1 MSYFAELL
9 QHKLIPWSRQTP
21 QERFVVARPNLEET
35 RLPASVQV
43 TRRKIR
49 GKRVIVKN
57 LRLYQNTRNIVALWP
72 DAGLNEVNQ
81 FKLACVVGGHLDYQL
96 GDYAV
101 RCGAGHFIFMPPGTP
116 HPDGSFSYADA
127 NQSGSCEVLFFV
139 LHQSAIECWISH
151 WEGDDCKSAG
161 RYLLLHGRAT
171 ALFRTLVEEVVAN
184 EEKSFQIGKDL
195 LAAFFTMLQRE
206 VESDRLQQ
214 IRTNALPWQPES
226 GSLTPSS
233 QDFKTRLENYVQTNL
248 HKPLTLDL
256 VAREMFLSR
265 TQFIR
270 SVRRET
276 GQSFN
281 QFLTDYRLAEAK
293 QLLQNSQWTV
303 AAIAYFI
310 GFKSPSYFRTIF
322 KQHTGQ
328 VPLEYRNNSQRE
340 KSSPKRSV
348 S

>member
-9 QHKLIPWSRQTP
+9 QHKLIPWSRQNP
-21 QERFVVARPNLEET
+21 QERFVVARPDMEALH
-35 RLPASVQV
+35 LPITVQV
-43 TRRKIR
+43 QRRKIR

-101 RCGAGHFIFMPPGTP
+101 QCGAGHFIFMPPGTP

-127 NQSGSCEVLFFV
+127 SQSGSCEVLFFV
-139 LHQSAIECWISH
+139 LHQSALECWISH
-151 WEGDDCKSAG
+151 WEGPDCKSAG
-161 RYLLLHGRAT
+161 RFLLLHGRAT

-184 EEKSFQIGKDL
+184 EEKSLLIGKDL
-195 LAAFFTMLQRE
+195 LAGFLVMLQRE
-206 VESDRLQQ
+206 VEANHLQPV
-214 IRTNALPWQPES
+214 RTNAPQWLEEAGHTKP
-226 GSLTPSS
+226 TD
-233 QDFKTRLENYVQTNL
+233 DFKTRLENYVQANL

-303 AAIAYFI
+303 AAIAYFV

-322 KQHTGQ
+322 KQRTGQ
-328 VPLEYRNNSQRE
+328 VPLEYRNDSQRE
-340 KSSPKRSV
+340 KLSPKRSV

>member
-21 QERFVVARPNLEET
+21 QERFVVAQPNLEEA

-43 TRRKIR
+43 TRRKMR

-101 RCGAGHFIFMPPGTP
+101 QCGAGHFIFMPPGTP
-116 HPDGSFSYADA
+116 HPDGSFSYADTT
-127 NQSGSCEVLFFV
+127 QSGSCEVLFFV

-151 WEGDDCKSAG
+151 WEGPDCKSAG

-171 ALFRTLVEEVVAN
+171 ALFRTLMEEVIAA
-184 EEKSFQIGKDL
+184 EDKSLEIGKDL
-195 LAAFFTMLQRE
+195 LAGFFTLLQRE
-206 VESDRLQQ
+206 VEADRLQQ
-214 IRTNALPWQPES
+214 VRTNAPQWLEVRGHAQPPT
-226 GSLTPSS
+226 G
-233 QDFKTRLENYVQTNL
+233 DFKTRLETYVQANL

-270 SVRRET
+270 LVRRET

-281 QFLTDYRLAEAK
+281 QFLTGYRIAEAK
-293 QLLQNSQWTV
+293 QLLQNSQWTA
-303 AAIAYFI
+303 AAISYFV

-322 KQHTGQ
+322 KQRTGQ
-328 VPLEYRNNSQRE
+328 TPVAYRTATQHDKPSA
-340 KSSPKRSV
+340 KRSV